1 MKLKTFAAR
10 SFRVAGPTLWN
21 SIPDELRCIV
31 DPNVF
36 KKLIKTF
43 LFKKAFN
50 L

>member
-1 MKLKTFAAR
+1 MAR
-10 SFRVAGPTLWN
+10 SFRVAGQTLWN
-21 SIPDELRCIV
+21 NIPDELRSID

-36 KKLIKTF
+36 KKSTKTF